1 MGTKRDYYEILG
13 INKNA
18 DAATIKKAYRKLA
31 KKYHPD
37 TNQGNKEAEI
47 CFKEVNEAYDVLS
60 DPEKKKAYDRFGHAG
75 LDGNT
80 TGYNPYGNGFNGSY
94 SGSYRDPNGN
104 YREYHFEGSNMDD
117 IFGDV
122 FGDMFRG
129 NTGSGFGGQSFRGN
143 GSRFYEGG
151 FGRGGFRQEDFRQ
164 KGEDYHADISV
175 SFDEAFHGCDKIISL
190 QEQGTQGQKVRSLQ
204 IHVPAGMED
213 GKSIRLKGKGM
224 PGSGGGEPGDL
235 LLKVH
240 VGQKA
245 GFERKGA
252 DIYTTVN
259 IPFTTAVFGG
269 EVTVPTVDGRVVCK
283 IREGTQ
289 SGSKIR
295 LKGKGAVSMKN
306 PTVHGDQYVTVQI
319 QVPSPGQLS
328 PEARQKL
335 REYSQALSGREK
347 SCGSSSAA

>member
-60 DPEKKKAYDRFGHAG
+60 DPEKKKVYDRFGHAG

-151 FGRGGFRQEDFRQ
+151 FGRGGFRQ

>member
-1 MGTKRDYYEILG
+1 MIFSEMFLETCSEEIQEVALEAKALG
-13 INKNA
+13 EMEA
-18 DAATIKKAYRKLA
+18 D
-31 KKYHPD
+31 
-37 TNQGNKEAEI
+37 
-47 CFKEVNEAYDVLS
+47 FMKEVLE
-60 DPEKKKAYDRFGHAG
+60 
-75 LDGNT
+75 
-80 TGYNPYGNGFNGSY
+80 
-94 SGSYRDPNGN
+94 
-104 YREYHFEGSNMDD
+104 
-117 IFGDV
+117 
-122 FGDMFRG
+122 
-129 NTGSGFGGQSFRGN
+129 
-143 GSRFYEGG
+143 
-151 FGRGGFRQEDFRQ
+151 
-164 KGEDYHADISV
+164 GEDSV
-175 SFDEAFHGCDKIISL
+175 RRTSGRKVKTTMQIFLSALMRHFTDVIRLLVCRNRGH
-190 QEQGTQGQKVRSLQ
+190 KVRSLQ

>member
-1 MGTKRDYYEILG
+1 
-13 INKNA
+13 
-18 DAATIKKAYRKLA
+18 
-31 KKYHPD
+31 
-37 TNQGNKEAEI
+37 
-47 CFKEVNEAYDVLS
+47 
-60 DPEKKKAYDRFGHAG
+60 
-75 LDGNT
+75 
-80 TGYNPYGNGFNGSY
+80 
-94 SGSYRDPNGN
+94 
-104 YREYHFEGSNMDD
+104 
-117 IFGDV
+117 
-122 FGDMFRG
+122 
-129 NTGSGFGGQSFRGN
+129 
-143 GSRFYEGG
+143 
-151 FGRGGFRQEDFRQ
+151 
-164 KGEDYHADISV
+164 
-175 SFDEAFHGCDKIISL
+175 
-190 QEQGTQGQKVRSLQ
+190 
-204 IHVPAGMED
+204 MED